1 MQQKTIAAIDLGTS
15 KFSVA
20 VAVISGNDV
29 EIVYYREHPA
39 AGIRNSFVFNPKQAS
54 EKLKAAISEAED
66 ALHIKIRQ
74 AVVGLP
80 RYSVR
85 QKTASGTLPRETQ
98 ADEYI
103 TREEIETLKDLALDS
118 YPLEDEKRE
127 VIYGAVAQSFSTEEE
142 IQLVEEDVIGTISSS
157 VTGIFKIFIGD
168 RSRTSAID
176 KVFNDLS
183 IAIARKYFLP
193 DTTSSIVLSQE
204 EKVNGVALIEMG
216 AGVTSVSIWHG
227 GIMRY
232 YAAIPFGGNTITGDI
247 RIECG
252 ISEVLA
258 ENIKLAYG
266 SCLPTR
272 LASLSDKVLQI
283 RYEDRPIKEIPV
295 KYLAE
300 IISARTKEILDAI
313 FYEIQKSGMQDIL
326 RSGIVLTGGGAKLI
340 GLGTLVKDMSCYN
353 VRLGYARH
361 LFSASGCNGVY
372 GTGATGAIGMILA
385 AKNDDLQDCVDP
397 LEIPVRKPVVEEE
410 PMEEPVGNGSLFGEG
425 EIEVVEPVGAPEE
438 PKRPKKPKKP
448 SIIWKTV
455 TDKLGNLYDFLSKED
470 NP

>member
-20 VAVISGNDV
+20 VARISGEDV
-29 EIVYYREHPA
+29 EIEYYREHPA
-39 AGIRNSFVFNPKQAS
+39 AGIRNSFVFNPKQAT
-54 EKLKAAISEAED
+54 EKLQEAIGEAEA

-85 QKTASGTLPRETQ
+85 QIYRSGELPRT
-98 ADEYI
+98 DPNEYI
-103 TREEIETLKDLALDS
+103 SRNEIEILKDMALTS
-118 YPLEDEKRE
+118 YPLEDEKGEE
-127 VIYGAVAQSFSTEEE
+127 VYGAVAQSFSTKEE
-142 IQLVEEDVIGTISSS
+142 IQLVEEEVIGTISAS
-157 VTGIFKIFIGD
+157 VTGNFKIFIGD

-204 EKVNGVALIEMG
+204 EKINGVALIEMG

-232 YAAIPFGGNTITGDI
+232 YAAIPFGGNSITNDI

-272 LASLSDKVLQI
+272 LASLSEKVLQI
-283 RYEDRPIKEIPV
+283 RYEDRPTKEVQV

-300 IISARTKEILDAI
+300 IIAARTKEIIDAI
-313 FYEIQKSGMQDIL
+313 LYEIQQSGLQDIL
-326 RSGIVLTGGGAKLI
+326 RSGVVLTGGCANLT
-340 GLGTLVKDMSCYN
+340 GLAGLVKDMSGYN
-353 VRLGYARH
+353 VRLGYSRH
-361 LFSASGCNGVY
+361 LFSASGCGGVY
-372 GTGATGAIGMILA
+372 STGATGAIGMILA
-385 AKNDDLQDCVDP
+385 AKNDSLQDCVEV
-397 LEIPVRKPVVEEE
+397 LKVPVSEPEAEVEEE
-410 PMEEPVGNGSLFGEG
+410 EPENNDGSLFGPG
-425 EIEVVEPVGAPEE
+425 QIEVVPTGKEKE
-438 PKRPKKPKKP
+438 PKKPREPKKPKKP
-448 SIIWKTV
+448 HIIWSKV
-455 TDKLGNLYDFLSKED
+455 TDTLGSLYDLISKED
-470 NP
+470 

>member
-20 VAVISGNDV
+20 VARISGEDV
-29 EIVYYREHPA
+29 EIEYYREHPA

-54 EKLKAAISEAED
+54 EKLKAAIGEAEE

-80 RYSVR
+80 RFSVH
-85 QKTASGTLPRETQ
+85 QKAASGTLPRSEP
-98 ADEYI
+98 DEYI
-103 TREEIETLKDLALDS
+103 SREEIETLKDLALS
-118 YPLEDEKRE
+118 TYPLEDEKRE

-142 IQLVEEDVIGTISSS
+142 IQLVEDDVIGTISSS
-157 VTGIFKIFIGD
+157 VTGNFKIFIGD
-168 RSRTSAID
+168 RSRTGAID

-204 EKVNGVALIEMG
+204 EKINGVALIEMG

-232 YAAIPFGGNTITGDI
+232 YAAIPFGGNTVTNDI
-247 RIECG
+247 RLECG
-252 ISEVLA
+252 ISESLA

-272 LASLSDKVLQI
+272 LASLSEKVLQI
-283 RYEDRPIKEIPV
+283 RYEDRPTKEVQV

-300 IISARTKEILDAI
+300 IIAARTREIIDAI
-313 FYEIQKSGMQDIL
+313 LYEIQQSGMQDIL
-326 RSGIVLTGGGAKLI
+326 RSGIVLTGGCANLT
-340 GLGTLVKDMSCYN
+340 GLAGLVKDMSGYN
-353 VRLGYARH
+353 VRLGYSRH
-361 LFSASGCNGVY
+361 LFSASGCGGVY
-372 GTGATGAIGMILA
+372 ATGATGAIGMILA
-385 AKNDDLQDCVDP
+385 AKNDSLQDCVEA
-397 LEIPVRKPVVEEE
+397 LKVPVPEKEEEE
-410 PMEEPVGNGSLFGEG
+410 PEEEEPAADGNLFGIN
-425 EIEVVEPVGAPEE
+425 EIEVVPTGKEKEPKKKRE
-438 PKRPKKPKKP
+438 PKNKRPKL
-448 SIIWKTV
+448 IWDTL
-455 TDKLGNLYDFLSKED
+455 TDKLGSLYDFISKED
-470 NP
+470 

>member
-15 KFSVA
+15 KFSIA

-29 EIVYYREHPA
+29 EIVHYREYPA
-39 AGIRNSFVFNPKQAS
+39 SGIRNSFVFNPKQAS
-54 EKLKAAISEAED
+54 EKLKVAISEAED

-80 RYSVR
+80 RYSVH
-85 QKTASGTLPRETQ
+85 QKTASGTLPRSEP
-98 ADEYI
+98 DEYI
-103 TREEIETLKDLALDS
+103 SREEIETLKDLALDS

-157 VTGIFKIFIGD
+157 VTGNFKIFIGD
-168 RSRTSAID
+168 RSRTGAID

-232 YAAIPFGGNTITGDI
+232 FAAIPFGGNTITGDI

-295 KYLAE
+295 KYLSE
-300 IISARTKEILDAI
+300 IISARTREILDAI
-313 FYEIQKSGMQDIL
+313 FYEIQRSGMQDIL

-340 GLGTLVKDMSCYN
+340 GLGALVKDMSGYN

-372 GTGATGAIGMILA
+372 GTGATGAIGMVLA

-397 LEIPVRKPVVEEE
+397 LEIQKPQVVEEYE
-410 PMEEPVGNGSLFGEG
+410 EEEPAPNGNLFGDG
-425 EIEVVEPVGAPEE
+425 EIEVVPPTGDSKEKQKP
-438 PKRPKKPKKP
+438 RKPKKP
-448 SIIWKTV
+448 SLIWDTV
-455 TDKLGNLYDFLSKED
+455 TEKLGSLYDFLSKED
-470 NP
+470 NQ

>member
-15 KFSVA
+15 KFSIA
-20 VAVISGNDV
+20 VARISGEDV
-29 EIVYYREHPA
+29 EIEYYREYPA

-54 EKLKAAISEAED
+54 EKLKSAIGEAEE

-80 RYSVR
+80 RFSVH
-85 QKTASGTLPRETQ
+85 QKAASGKLPRSEP
-98 ADEYI
+98 DEYI
-103 TREEIETLKDLALDS
+103 SREEIETLKDMALTS

-157 VTGIFKIFIGD
+157 VTGNFKIFIGD
-168 RSRTSAID
+168 RSRTGAID

-204 EKVNGVALIEMG
+204 EKINGVALIEMG

-232 YAAIPFGGNTITGDI
+232 YAAIPFGGNTITNDI

-272 LASLSDKVLQI
+272 LASLSEKVLQI
-283 RYEDRPIKEIPV
+283 RYEDRPTKEIQV

-300 IISARTKEILDAI
+300 IIAARTKEIIDAI
-313 FYEIQKSGMQDIL
+313 LYEVQQSGLQDIL
-326 RSGIVLTGGGAKLI
+326 RSGIVLTGGCANLT
-340 GLGTLVKDMSCYN
+340 GLAGLVKDMSGYN
-353 VRLGYARH
+353 VRLGYSRH

-372 GTGATGAIGMILA
+372 ATGATGAIGMILA
-385 AKNDDLQDCVDP
+385 AKNDSLQDCVEA
-397 LEIPVRKPVVEEE
+397 LKVPVREPEAETEED
-410 PMEEPVGNGSLFGEG
+410 EPVNNDGSLFGTD
-425 EIEVVEPVGAPEE
+425 EIEVVPTGKE
-438 PKRPKKPKKP
+438 PKKPKEPRKP
-448 SIIWKTV
+448 KKPNLIWEKV
-455 TDKLGNLYDFLSKED
+455 TDKLGSLYDLISKED
-470 NP
+470 

>member
-15 KFSVA
+15 KFSIA
-20 VAVISGNDV
+20 VAQISGNDV
-29 EIVYYREHPA
+29 EIIFYREYPA

-54 EKLKAAISEAED
+54 EKLKAAIKEAED

-80 RYSVR
+80 RYSVH
-85 QKTASGTLPRETQ
+85 QKAASGTLPRNEP
-98 ADEYI
+98 DEYI
-103 TREEIETLKDLALDS
+103 SRDEIETLKDLALSS
-118 YPLEDEKRE
+118 YPLEDERRE

-157 VTGIFKIFIGD
+157 VTGNFKIFIGD
-168 RSRTSAID
+168 RSRTGAID

-183 IAIARKYFLP
+183 IALARKYFLP

-300 IISARTKEILDAI
+300 IISARTREILDAI
-313 FYEIQKSGMQDIL
+313 FYEIQQSGMQDIL

-340 GLGTLVKDMSCYN
+340 GLASLVKDMSGYN

-372 GTGATGAIGMILA
+372 GTGATGAIGMVLA

-397 LEIPVRKPVVEEE
+397 LEIPAPHAIEEE
-410 PMEEPVGNGSLFGEG
+410 PDEVPEPDGKLFGEG
-425 EIEVVEPVGAPEE
+425 EIDMVDIPKE
-438 PKRPKKPKKP
+438 PKKPREPRKPKKP
-448 SIIWKTV
+448 SLIWTTV
-455 TDKLGNLYDFLSKED
+455 TEKLGNLYDFLSKED
-470 NP
+470 NQ